1 MPVRPCTAI
10 GANRQR
16 KDMPSDPEIKTVNTV
31 LFDFGGVLAD
41 EGFRNG
47 LAAIGKLSGLAGE
60 DVVVKGHELVVRTGY
75 VTGRA
80 REGRWWDALRS
91 EAGVRGADEALR
103 LEIIGRFTLRPPML
117 DLVDELRNRRLTV
130 GILSDQTNWLDEID
144 ARFELYGRFDYVFNS
159 YHMGKSKNDPTHFD
173 DVLKLLNR
181 QPQEVLFVD
190 DNAGHVSRALD
201 RGWKA
206 ILYRNQGDF
215 LREFSVQLTRK
226 WPGSPGKR

>member
-1 MPVRPCTAI
+1 MLSVSDVRTI
-10 GANRQR
+10 
-16 KDMPSDPEIKTVNTV
+16 DTV

-41 EGFRNG
+41 EGFRDG

-60 DVVVKGHELVVRTGY
+60 DIVVKGHELVLKTGY

-103 LEIIGRFTLRPPML
+103 LEIIERFTLRPSML
-117 DLVDELRNRRLTV
+117 GLVDDLRNGGLTV

-144 ARFELYGRFDYVFNS
+144 GRFHLYGRFDYVFNS

-181 QPQEVLFVD
+181 QSQEVLFVD
-190 DNAGHVSRALD
+190 DNAGHVSRAVD

-206 ILYRNQGDF
+206 ILYGNQEGF
-215 LREFSVQLTRK
+215 LRELSGQLIRTC
-226 WPGSPGKR
+226 PESSGK

>member
-1 MPVRPCTAI
+1 
-10 GANRQR
+10 
-16 KDMPSDPEIKTVNTV
+16 MPSDPDVKTINTV

-41 EGFRNG
+41 EGFRDG

-60 DVVVKGHELVVRTGY
+60 GVVVKGHELVVKTGY

-91 EAGVRGADEALR
+91 EAGVRGTDEALR
-103 LEIIGRFTLRPPML
+103 LEIIERFTLRPSML
-117 DLVDELRNRRLTV
+117 DLVDELRKRGITV

-144 ARFELYGRFDYVFNS
+144 GRFRLYGRFDYVFNS

-181 QPQEVLFVD
+181 RAQEVLFVD
-190 DNAGHVSRALD
+190 DNAGHVSRAVD

-206 ILYRNQGDF
+206 ILYRCHEGF
-215 LREFSVQLTRK
+215 PSELSGQLTRK
-226 WPGSPGKR
+226 RPESSGKR

>member
-1 MPVRPCTAI
+1 MTCMH
-10 GANRQR
+10 GE
-16 KDMPSDPEIKTVNTV
+16 KSVNTV

-47 LAAIGKLSGLAGE
+47 LAAIGKLSGVAEE
-60 DVVVKGHELVVRTGY
+60 DIVLKGHELVIQTGY

-91 EAGVRGADEALR
+91 EAGVRGTDEALR
-103 LEIIGRFTLRPPML
+103 LEIIERFTLRPWML
-117 DLVDELRNRRLTV
+117 GLVDELRNRRVTV

-144 ARFELYGRFDYVFNS
+144 DRFQLYGRFDYVFNS

-173 DVLKLLNR
+173 DVLRLLNR
-181 QPQEVLFVD
+181 QGQEVLFVD
-190 DNAGHVSRALD
+190 DHAGHVSRAAD

-206 ILYRNQGDF
+206 ILYRSQESF
-215 LREFSVQLTRK
+215 LREFSGQLTRCR
-226 WPGSPGKR
+226 PESSEKR